1 MKKLISLL
9 FLIILLP
16 YVTAHSI
23 ITGWVEIPSRIGI
36 KDYPLE
42 VRDVSPTE
50 GSLLVELNNREY
62 ILKPE
67 SLLNTSFYSVY
78 MNSVFLKE
86 NGGYAIFNITFP
98 YLLENQ
104 TLLAEDYALTLLS
117 IEENKA
123 KIRLRYNDIEK
134 ELIYNGG
141 KIEFNGLTAQLSIMP
156 LLFDGYL
163 HKGSTKYLQDWQ
175 IKLEDYNITEING
188 ELKEFAKI
196 SINNKEYWIEVGDT
210 LKAEGIIVET
220 KELIGSMYLKTA
232 IKINGAYVS
241 LSISPSLYKELEE
254 GKDTQIGPYIVKLE
268 KIFSDGV
275 YISIKNTCGMTLK
288 SAWIRLGKIGTLV
301 SHGGLHIGVT
311 EISNMA
317 TKKVAKIIGFLDEK
331 EIPKVGEYAFANVSF
346 LTPSMALQF
355 EPFNS
360 TIVIK
365 NTGDIDLKHIEIVP
379 KLSEEFKIISSYPLY
394 IPELGVGEKI
404 EFNVRIEPKKGG
416 FLQLGNIEIQANVPY
431 QLSCDGFARISFSS
445 ETRWINVDNATPKYK
460 LVLNSQNGT
469 VGSST
474 QLNLTVVN
482 MGNTKGLF
490 TITIALPERSAI
502 IGENINLQGRFV
514 YFEDSLNLKENKT
527 YSLIF
532 IPNQEGEFEILAA
545 LKKGEY
551 IIKNSTVVEIFTT
564 PAPIE
569 KENFGNSTD
578 ETSTSTAPKIIK
590 ETITTTVTHTKV
602 LNSTITVFP
611 IKQKLLFG
619 GAGFTGGMA
628 FILLLAWIAAKL
640 EERSRR

>member
-16 YVTAHSI
+16 YVTAHST
-23 ITGWVEIPSRIGI
+23 ITGWIEIPSRVGI
-36 KDYPLE
+36 EKYPLE
-42 VRDVSPTE
+42 IRDVSPTE
-50 GSLLVELNNREY
+50 GSLLIELNNKEY

-67 SLLNTSFYSVY
+67 VLLNTSFYSVY

-86 NGGYAIFNITFP
+86 NGGYAAFNITFP

-104 TLLAEDYALTLLS
+104 TVLVGDYSLTLLS
-117 IEENKA
+117 VEENRA
-123 KIRLRYNDIEK
+123 KIRLRYDDIEK

-141 KIEFNGLTAQLSIMP
+141 KIEFNGLTVQLAVMP

-163 HKGSTKYLQDWQ
+163 YKGSAKYFQDWR
-175 IKLEDYNITEING
+175 IKFEEYNITEING

-210 LKAEGIIVET
+210 LKAEGIIIET
-220 KELIGSMYLKTA
+220 KELVGSRYLKTI
-232 IKINGAYVS
+232 IKINGAYAS

-268 KIFSDGV
+268 RIFSDGV

-301 SHGGLHIGVT
+301 SYGGLHIGIT
-311 EISNMA
+311 EVSNMG
-317 TKKVAKIIGFLDEK
+317 TKKVAKIIGFLDEQ
-331 EIPKVGEYAFANVSF
+331 EIPKVEEYAFANVSF
-346 LTPSMALQF
+346 LTPSNALQF
-355 EPFNS
+355 EPFNG
-360 TIVIK
+360 TITIK
-365 NTGDIDLKHIEIVP
+365 NTGDIDLKYIEIIP

-394 IPELGVGEKI
+394 IPELKVGEKV

-416 FLQLGNIEIQANVPY
+416 FLRLGNIEIHANAPY

-445 ETRWINVDNATPKYK
+445 ETRWINVENATPKYK
-460 LVLNSQNGT
+460 LVLKSQNST
-469 VGSST
+469 VGSIT
-474 QLNLTVVN
+474 QLNITVVN
-482 MGNTKGLF
+482 MGNTKGPF
-490 TITIALPERSAI
+490 TITIAFPEQFAI

-514 YFEDSLNLKENKT
+514 YFEDSLNLNKNKT
-527 YSLIF
+527 YSLLF
-532 IPNQEGEFEILAA
+532 IPIQEGEFEILAA
-545 LKKGEY
+545 LKEGEY
-551 IIKNSTVVEIFTT
+551 IIKNSTVAKIFTIPSPT
-564 PAPIE
+564 E
-569 KENFGNSTD
+569 KESFENSTN

-590 ETITTTVTHTKV
+590 ENTTTTATYTKV

-611 IKQKLLFG
+611 VKQKLLFG
-619 GAGFTGGMA
+619 GVGFAGGVA

>member
-1 MKKLISLL
+1 VKKLIPLL

-16 YVTAHSI
+16 YATAHST

-36 KDYPLE
+36 KEYPLE

-50 GSLLVELNNREY
+50 GSLLIKLNNREY

-67 SLLNTSFYSVY
+67 VLLNTSFYSVY
-78 MNSVFLKE
+78 MNSVFLEE
-86 NGGYAIFNITFP
+86 NGGYATFNITFP

-104 TLLAEDYALTLLS
+104 TVLAGDYALTLLS
-117 IEENKA
+117 VEENRA

-134 ELIYNGG
+134 ELTYDGG
-141 KIEFNGLTAQLSIMP
+141 KIEFNGLTVQLSIMP
-156 LLFDGYL
+156 PLFDGYL
-163 HKGSTKYLQDWQ
+163 YKGSAKYFRDWR
-175 IKLEDYNITEING
+175 IRFEDYNITEING

-220 KELIGSMYLKTA
+220 KELVGSMYLKTI
-232 IKINGAYVS
+232 IKINGAYAY

-254 GKDTQIGPYIVKLE
+254 GKDAQIGPYIVKLE

-275 YISIKNTCGMTLK
+275 YISIKNTCGVPLK

-301 SHGGLHIGVT
+301 SYGGLHIGVT
-311 EISNMA
+311 EVSNMA
-317 TKKVAKIIGFLDEK
+317 TKKVAKIIGFLDEQ

-346 LTPSMALQF
+346 ITPSKALQF

-365 NTGDIDLKHIEIVP
+365 NTGNIDLKYIEIIP

-394 IPELGVGEKI
+394 IPELKVGEKV
-404 EFNVRIEPKKGG
+404 EFNVRIEPRKGG

-482 MGNTKGLF
+482 MGNTKGPF
-490 TITIALPERSAI
+490 TITIALPEGSAI

-514 YFEDSLNLKENKT
+514 YFEDSLNPNENKT
-527 YSLIF
+527 YSLLF
-532 IPNQEGEFEILAA
+532 VPSQEGEFEILAA
-545 LKKGEY
+545 LKEEDY
-551 IIKNSTVVEIFTT
+551 ITKNSTVVEIFTIS
-564 PAPIE
+564 APRE
-569 KENFGNSTD
+569 KEDFEKSTD
-578 ETSTSTAPKIIK
+578 ESPTSTAPKIIK
-590 ETITTTVTHTKV
+590 ENITTTVTHTKV
-602 LNSTITVFP
+602 LNSTIIVFP

-619 GAGFTGGMA
+619 GAGFAGGMA

>member
-1 MKKLISLL
+1 MRKLIPLL

-16 YVTAHSI
+16 YATAHST

-36 KDYPLE
+36 KEYPLE

-50 GSLLVELNNREY
+50 GSLLIELNNREY

-67 SLLNTSFYSVY
+67 VLLNTSFYSVY
-78 MNSVFLKE
+78 MNSVFLEE
-86 NGGYAIFNITFP
+86 NGGYATFNITFP

-104 TLLAEDYALTLLS
+104 TVLAGDYALTLLS
-117 IEENKA
+117 VEENRA

-134 ELIYNGG
+134 ELTYDGG
-141 KIEFNGLTAQLSIMP
+141 KIEFNGLTVQLSIMP
-156 LLFDGYL
+156 PLFDGYL
-163 HKGSTKYLQDWQ
+163 YKGSAKYFRHWR
-175 IKLEDYNITEING
+175 IRFEDYNITKING

-210 LKAEGIIVET
+210 LKTEGIIVET
-220 KELIGSMYLKTA
+220 KELVGSMYLKTI
-232 IKINGAYVS
+232 IKINGAYAY

-254 GKDTQIGPYIVKLE
+254 GKDAQIGPYIVKLE

-275 YISIKNTCGMTLK
+275 YISIKNTCGVPLK

-301 SHGGLHIGVT
+301 SYGGLHIGVT
-311 EISNMA
+311 EVSNMA
-317 TKKVAKIIGFLDEK
+317 TKKVAKIIGFLDEQ

-346 LTPSMALQF
+346 ITPSKALQF

-365 NTGDIDLKHIEIVP
+365 NTGNIDLKYIEIIP

-394 IPELGVGEKI
+394 IPELKVGEKV
-404 EFNVRIEPKKGG
+404 EFNIRIEPKKGG

-482 MGNTKGLF
+482 MGNTKGPF
-490 TITIALPERSAI
+490 TITIALPEGSAI

-514 YFEDSLNLKENKT
+514 YFEDSLNPNENKT
-527 YSLIF
+527 YSLLF
-532 IPNQEGEFEILAA
+532 IPSQEGEFEILVA
-545 LKKGEY
+545 LKEGDY
-551 IIKNSTVVEIFTT
+551 ITKNSTVVEIFTIS
-564 PAPIE
+564 APRE
-569 KENFGNSTD
+569 KEDFGNSTD
-578 ETSTSTAPKIIK
+578 ETPTSTAPKIIK
-590 ETITTTVTHTKV
+590 ENITTTVTHTKV

-619 GAGFTGGMA
+619 GAGFAGGMA

>member
-1 MKKLISLL
+1 MKKLIPLL

-16 YVTAHSI
+16 YATAHST

-36 KDYPLE
+36 KEYPLE

-50 GSLLVELNNREY
+50 GSLLIELNNREY

-67 SLLNTSFYSVY
+67 ALLNTSFYSVY
-78 MNSVFLKE
+78 MNSVFLEE
-86 NGGYAIFNITFP
+86 NGGYATFNITFP

-104 TLLAEDYALTLLS
+104 TVLAGDYALTLLS
-117 IEENKA
+117 VEENRA

-141 KIEFNGLTAQLSIMP
+141 KIEFNGLTGQLSIMP

-163 HKGSTKYLQDWQ
+163 YKGSAKYFRDWR
-175 IKLEDYNITEING
+175 IKLEDYNITKING

-210 LKAEGIIVET
+210 LKTEGIIVET
-220 KELIGSMYLKTA
+220 KELVGSMYLKTV

-254 GKDTQIGPYIVKLE
+254 GKDAQIGPYIVKLE

-311 EISNMA
+311 EVSNMA
-317 TKKVAKIIGFLDEK
+317 TKKVAKIIGFLDEQ

-346 LTPSMALQF
+346 ITPSKALQF

-365 NTGDIDLKHIEIVP
+365 NTGNIDLKYIEIIP

-394 IPELGVGEKI
+394 IPELKVGEKV
-404 EFNVRIEPKKGG
+404 EFNVRIEPRKGG

-482 MGNTKGLF
+482 MGNTKGPF
-490 TITIALPERSAI
+490 TITIALPEGSAI

-514 YFEDSLNLKENKT
+514 YFEDSLNPNENKT
-527 YSLIF
+527 YSLLF
-532 IPNQEGEFEILAA
+532 VPSQEGEFEILAA
-545 LKKGEY
+545 LKEGDY
-551 IIKNSTVVEIFTT
+551 ITKNSTVVEIFTIS
-564 PAPIE
+564 APRE
-569 KENFGNSTD
+569 KEDFEKSTD
-578 ETSTSTAPKIIK
+578 ESPTSTAPKIIK
-590 ETITTTVTHTKV
+590 ENITTTVTHTKV
-602 LNSTITVFP
+602 LNSTIIVFP

-619 GAGFTGGMA
+619 GAGFAGGMA

>member
-1 MKKLISLL
+1 
-9 FLIILLP
+9 
-16 YVTAHSI
+16 
-23 ITGWVEIPSRIGI
+23 
-36 KDYPLE
+36 
-42 VRDVSPTE
+42 
-50 GSLLVELNNREY
+50 
-62 ILKPE
+62 
-67 SLLNTSFYSVY
+67 
-78 MNSVFLKE
+78 
-86 NGGYAIFNITFP
+86 FP

-104 TLLAEDYALTLLS
+104 TVLAGDYALTLLS
-117 IEENKA
+117 VEENRA

-134 ELIYNGG
+134 ELTYDGG
-141 KIEFNGLTAQLSIMP
+141 KIEFNGLTVQLSIMP
-156 LLFDGYL
+156 PLFDGYL
-163 HKGSTKYLQDWQ
+163 YKGSAKYFRDWR
-175 IKLEDYNITEING
+175 IRFEDYNITEING

-220 KELIGSMYLKTA
+220 KELVGSMYLKTI
-232 IKINGAYVS
+232 IKINGAYAY

-254 GKDTQIGPYIVKLE
+254 GKDAQIGPYIVKLE

-275 YISIKNTCGMTLK
+275 YISIKNTCGVPLK

-301 SHGGLHIGVT
+301 SYGGLHIGVT
-311 EISNMA
+311 EVSNMA
-317 TKKVAKIIGFLDEK
+317 TKKVAKIIGFLDEQ

-346 LTPSMALQF
+346 ITPSKALQF

-365 NTGDIDLKHIEIVP
+365 NTGNIDLKYIEIIP

-394 IPELGVGEKI
+394 IPELKVGEKV
-404 EFNVRIEPKKGG
+404 EFNVRIEPRKGG

-482 MGNTKGLF
+482 MGNTKGPF
-490 TITIALPERSAI
+490 TITIALPEGSAI

-514 YFEDSLNLKENKT
+514 YFEDSLNPNENKT
-527 YSLIF
+527 YSLLF
-532 IPNQEGEFEILAA
+532 IPSQEGEFEILAA
-545 LKKGEY
+545 LKEGDY
-551 IIKNSTVVEIFTT
+551 ITKNSTVVEIFTIS
-564 PAPIE
+564 APRE
-569 KENFGNSTD
+569 KEDFGNSTD
-578 ETSTSTAPKIIK
+578 ETPTSTAPKIIK
-590 ETITTTVTHTKV
+590 ENITTTLTHTKV

-619 GAGFTGGMA
+619 GAGFAGGMA

>member
-1 MKKLISLL
+1 MRKLIPLL
-9 FLIILLP
+9 FLIMLLP
-16 YVTAHSI
+16 YATAHST

-36 KDYPLE
+36 KEYPLE

-50 GSLLVELNNREY
+50 GSLLIELNNREY

-67 SLLNTSFYSVY
+67 VLLNTSFYSVY
-78 MNSVFLKE
+78 MNSVFLEE
-86 NGGYAIFNITFP
+86 NGGYATFNITFP

-104 TLLAEDYALTLLS
+104 TVLAGDYALTLLS
-117 IEENKA
+117 VEENRA

-134 ELIYNGG
+134 ELTYDGG
-141 KIEFNGLTAQLSIMP
+141 KIEFNGLTVQLSIMP
-156 LLFDGYL
+156 PLFDGYL
-163 HKGSTKYLQDWQ
+163 YKGSAKYFRDWR
-175 IKLEDYNITEING
+175 IRFEDYNITKING

-220 KELIGSMYLKTA
+220 KELVGSMYLKTI
-232 IKINGAYVS
+232 IKINGAYAY

-254 GKDTQIGPYIVKLE
+254 GKDAQIAPYIVKLE

-275 YISIKNTCGMTLK
+275 YISIKNTCGVPLK

-301 SHGGLHIGVT
+301 SYGGLHIGVT
-311 EISNMA
+311 EVSNMA
-317 TKKVAKIIGFLDEK
+317 TKKVAKIIGFLDEQ

-346 LTPSMALQF
+346 ITPSKALQF

-365 NTGDIDLKHIEIVP
+365 NTGNIDLKYIEIIP

-394 IPELGVGEKI
+394 IPELKVGEKV
-404 EFNVRIEPKKGG
+404 EFNVRIEPRKGG

-482 MGNTKGLF
+482 MGNTKGPF
-490 TITIALPERSAI
+490 TITIALPEGSAI

-514 YFEDSLNLKENKT
+514 YFEDSLNPNENKT
-527 YSLIF
+527 YSLLF
-532 IPNQEGEFEILAA
+532 VPSQEGEFEILAA
-545 LKKGEY
+545 LKEEDY
-551 IIKNSTVVEIFTT
+551 ITKNSTVVEIFTIS
-564 PAPIE
+564 APRE
-569 KENFGNSTD
+569 KEDFEKSTD
-578 ETSTSTAPKIIK
+578 ESPTSTAPKIIK
-590 ETITTTVTHTKV
+590 ENITTTVTHTKV
-602 LNSTITVFP
+602 LNSTIIVFP

-619 GAGFTGGMA
+619 GAGFAGGMA